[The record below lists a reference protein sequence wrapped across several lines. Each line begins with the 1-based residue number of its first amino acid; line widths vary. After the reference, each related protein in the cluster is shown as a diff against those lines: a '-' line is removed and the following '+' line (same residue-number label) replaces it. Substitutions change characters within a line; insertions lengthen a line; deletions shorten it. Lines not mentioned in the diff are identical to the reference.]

1 MKAFRS
7 AASVSSA
14 RAMLVP
20 SMKSLSRVTTA
31 IRSLVIAG
39 LLVVEVLV
47 VEVLVV
53 EVLIER
59 NLIGRVVIET
69 SAGFGWIRTS
79 W

>member
-31 IRSLVIAG
+31 IRSLVVAG
-39 LLVVEVLV
+39 LLIGRL
-47 VEVLVV
+47 LIARD
-53 EVLIER
+53 LIE
-59 NLIGRVVIET
+59 RVVIET
-69 SAGFGWIRTS
+69 SAGFGWFRTN

>member
-1 MKAFRS
+1 MKEFRS

-31 IRSLVIAG
+31 IRSLVIA
-39 LLVVEVLV
+39 
-47 VEVLVV
+47 
-53 EVLIER
+53 EVLIGIV
-59 NLIGRVVIET
+59 LIGRDLIEK
-69 SAGFGWIRTS
+69 SAGFGWFRTS